1 MRWTLG
7 AGTAC
12 LSLAAWWALA
22 PIGSIAGDAAPS
34 TTIALAAPSAE
45 RTGSSEERPFDVD
58 AFDVRLWEARP
69 DSQLADEQN
78 VQPPTES
85 TPPTRLQLI
94 GIIQEARDLKAALY
108 DPAADQ
114 LLIVGVGEKVS
125 EHTVVDIRAESVTLA
140 TEGSIQTLTLIRP
153 PVAAAQAAP
162 ITQDAER

>member
-12 LSLAAWWALA
+12 LLLAAWWALA
-22 PIGSIAGDAAPS
+22 PIDSIGGDAVPS
-34 TTIALAAPSAE
+34 TMIALASPSAE
-45 RTGSSEERPFDVD
+45 RTGSGEERPFDVD

-94 GIIQEARDLKAALY
+94 GIIQEIKDIKAALY
-108 DPAADQ
+108 DSVADR
-114 LLIVGVGEKVS
+114 LLIVAVGEEIN
-125 EHTVVDIRAESVTLA
+125 EHTVVEISAESVTLA

-153 PVAAAQAAP
+153 PVAAAQAAL